1 MFTSGSSPLE
11 LGPTGQVFDALVCP
25 GAYTGVESFAQYK
38 VLLTPFGAR
47 HFVYG
52 KTPASALERRSRAFI
67 WYNFYEMAFRG
78 RCPSVESFSAG
89 DLLVQLVIGARDE

>member
-47 HFVYG
+47 HFV
-52 KTPASALERRSRAFI
+52 
-67 WYNFYEMAFRG
+67 
-78 RCPSVESFSAG
+78 
-89 DLLVQLVIGARDE
+89 